1 MIEGAHCL
9 SPVYKIFKKNSF
21 KISAKHKKDENFDF
35 FFYFFWIN
43 AADMLARSSI
53 SDVFLPAR
61 EAKK

>member
-35 FFYFFWIN
+35 FLTFF
-43 AADMLARSSI
+43 
-53 SDVFLPAR
+53 
-61 EAKK
+61 E

>member
-9 SPVYKIFKKNSF
+9 SPVYKIFKNSF
-21 KISAKHKKDENFDF
+21 IISAKHKKDAEF
-35 FFYFFWIN
+35 FLNFFWIN
-43 AADMLARSSI
+43 AADMLARSSM